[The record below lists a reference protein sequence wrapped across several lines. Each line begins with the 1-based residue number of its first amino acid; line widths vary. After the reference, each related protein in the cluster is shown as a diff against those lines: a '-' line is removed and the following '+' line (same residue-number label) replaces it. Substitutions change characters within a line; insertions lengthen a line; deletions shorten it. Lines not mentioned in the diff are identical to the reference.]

1 MLYAVLI
8 TISIIACLALIS
20 YLKNSSL
27 KKKKLAAI
35 RLQWGKP
42 VDDGRNFKLA
52 AAYRNIIAQ
61 THSLNDATATDLD
74 LDTVFNFVD
83 RTNSKCGQQYLYNK
97 LYSNTSTL
105 HEVSAID
112 TQINALPADSN
123 LLETYQLKLSDLG
136 TNNAYY
142 LPELFKAPLPPLFNA
157 LTTFYIRVS
166 GIVTFTL
173 LILTLARPN
182 QYYFI
187 TLMGMVMLNFAVH
200 YANKGRIAQYTHSL
214 PQLIKLIN
222 AAKWFRRQQGT
233 TPDEA
238 TAQAINNTYKL
249 KRSLRFV
256 SISEK
261 VNDPTDITFALM
273 ELLRIL
279 FLLEPLMFVTS
290 INRVNKYRLNIGHV
304 YEYVSRIDFL
314 ISIMSLRAGLPFYS
328 KPQFN
333 NDSELAV
340 DALYHPLVDGC
351 IPNDML
357 TSAHQG
363 VLITGSNM
371 SGKTTFI
378 RAMAINTL
386 LSQTLFTSCSK
397 SYRAPWLNIHTS
409 IRISDDVEEHKSYF
423 QAEAISVLD
432 ILKKCDAAKPV
443 KSLVIIDE
451 IFRGTNTIERI
462 AAAKAVLAY
471 LTANSNFV
479 FVSTHDLELAE
490 LLGSDYAVYS
500 FEELVTDGA
509 RLIFDYKIKPGL
521 LKNKNGIAIL
531 NALGYPQTV
540 VDDAGVVSEQL
551 REKYQL

>member
-1 MLYAVLI
+1 
-8 TISIIACLALIS
+8 
-20 YLKNSSL
+20 
-27 KKKKLAAI
+27 
-35 RLQWGKP
+35 
-42 VDDGRNFKLA
+42 
-52 AAYRNIIAQ
+52 
-61 THSLNDATATDLD
+61 
-74 LDTVFNFVD
+74 
-83 RTNSKCGQQYLYNK
+83 
-97 LYSNTSTL
+97 
-105 HEVSAID
+105 
-112 TQINALPADSN
+112 
-123 LLETYQLKLSDLG
+123 
-136 TNNAYY
+136 
-142 LPELFKAPLPPLFNA
+142 LFNA

-173 LILTLARPN
+173 FILTLARPN

-187 TLMGMVMLNFAVH
+187 TLMAAVLGNFAVH

-222 AAKWFRRQQGT
+222 VAKWFRKQQGT

-238 TAQAINNTYKL
+238 TAEAIKHTNKL

-290 INRVNKYRLNIGHV
+290 INRVNKYRLSIGHV

-314 ISIMSLRAGLPFYS
+314 ISIISLRAGLPYYS
-328 KPQFN
+328 KPGFSNSNQ
-333 NDSELAV
+333 LAV
-340 DALYHPLVDGC
+340 DALYHPLIADA
-351 IPNDML
+351 IPNDMV
-357 TSAHQG
+357 TSADKG

-386 LSQTLFTSCSK
+386 LSQTIFTSCSK
-397 SYRAPWLNIHTS
+397 SYSAPWLNIYTS

-432 ILKKCDAAKPV
+432 ILQKCDANKPA

-471 LTANSNFV
+471 LTANNNFV

-490 LLGSDYAVYS
+490 LLGTDYTVYS
-500 FEELVTDGA
+500 FEEVVTDGA
-509 RLIFDYKIKPGL
+509 RLVFDYKIKEGL

-531 NALGYPQTV
+531 NALGYPQSV

-551 REKYQL
+551 RAKYQL

>member
-1 MLYAVLI
+1 MIY
-8 TISIIACLALIS
+8 TIIIAIGIVACLSLIA
-20 YLKNSSL
+20 YLKNIRM
-27 KKKKLAAI
+27 KKQKLAAI
-35 RLQWGKP
+35 REKWSRP
-42 VDDGRNFKLA
+42 VAGGRNLKLA
-52 AAYRNIIAQ
+52 AAYRNIIPQ
-61 THSLNDATATDLD
+61 NNSLSNTTATDLD
-74 LDTVFNFVD
+74 LDSVFDFID
-83 RTNSKCGQQYLYNK
+83 RTNSKCGQQYLYQR
-97 LYSNTSTL
+97 LYSNTSSIN
-105 HEVSAID
+105 EVNKIEE
-112 TQINALPADSN
+112 QLNALPADR
-123 LLETYQLKLSDLG
+123 LVLETYECKLTELSN
-136 TNNAYY
+136 NNAYY
-142 LPELFKAPLPPLFNA
+142 LPELFKASLPPLFNMV
-157 LTTFYIRVS
+157 TTFYIRVS

-173 LILTLARPN
+173 LVFTLARPN

-187 TLMGMVMLNFAVH
+187 TLMALVMLNFAVH

-222 AAKWFRRQQGT
+222 VAKWFRKQQGT
-233 TPDEA
+233 EPDET
-238 TAQAINNTYKL
+238 TAGSINHTYKL

-261 VNDPTDITFALM
+261 INDPTDITFALV

-290 INRVNKYRLNIGHV
+290 INRINKYRVSIGHV
-304 YEYVSRIDFL
+304 YEYVGRIDFL
-314 ISIMSLRAGLPFYS
+314 ISIVSLRAGLPYYS
-328 KPQFN
+328 RPQFN
-333 NDSELAV
+333 GGNQILA
-340 DALYHPLVDGC
+340 DALYHPLLEGC
-351 IPNDML
+351 IANSIA
-357 TSAHQG
+357 TSADRG

-397 SYRAPWLNIHTS
+397 VYQAPWLNIYTS

-423 QAEAISVLD
+423 QAEALSVLD
-432 ILKKCDAAKPV
+432 ILQRCAANKPA
-443 KSLVIIDE
+443 KSMVIIDE

-471 LTANSNFV
+471 LTAGSNFV
-479 FVSTHDLELAE
+479 LVSTHDLELAE
-490 LLGSDYAVYS
+490 LLGSDYSVYS

-531 NALGYPQTV
+531 SALGYPQIV
-540 VDDAGVVSEQL
+540 VDDAGKVSEQL
-551 REKYQL
+551 RNKYQL